1 MPPARSQAST
11 DGEETDLGDASIMN
25 GPYDVIILG
34 AGPAGLAAAL
44 YAGRARLQTLV
55 LEKGLPGGQILRT
68 EHIENYPGFPDGV
81 TPFDL
86 MDRFRRQA
94 EKFGVKIETDEVKA
108 LRGERPYWVL
118 SGDSS
123 EYKAKAVIIATGGSY
138 RRLDL
143 PNEARLTGRGISYCA
158 TCDGAFFRDKTI
170 AVVGGGDNALT
181 EALFLTRF
189 VSKLYLI
196 HRRDEFRAIRILQE
210 RVLANPKVEVL
221 WETVVE
227 AIQGQDLLEA
237 LTVRNVKTGAAREL
251 KVEGLFVSIGIIP
264 ASALVK
270 DLVALNKW
278 GEIKVNQKMATTAP
292 GLFAAGDVCDACPK
306 QVITSAGTGVTAA
319 LSVDAYLQDLAG
331 AERA

>member
-1 MPPARSQAST
+1 
-11 DGEETDLGDASIMN
+11 MN

-68 EHIENYPGFPDGV
+68 EHIENYPGFPEGV

-94 EKFGVKIETDEVKA
+94 EKFGAKIETDEVKA
-108 LRGERPYWVL
+108 LRREKPYWVL
-118 SGDSS
+118 VGDSS
-123 EYKAKAVIIATGGSY
+123 EYRAKAVIIATGGSY
-138 RRLDL
+138 RRLGL
-143 PNEARLTGRGISYCA
+143 PQEGRLTGRGISYCA
-158 TCDGAFFRDKTI
+158 TCDGAFFRDKPI

-189 VSKLYLI
+189 VSKLHLI
-196 HRRDEFRAIRILQE
+196 HRRDEFRAVRILQE
-210 RVLANPKVEVL
+210 RVLADPKIEVFKD
-221 WETVVE
+221 TVVE
-227 AIQGQDLLEA
+227 AIQGQSLLES
-237 LTVRNVKTGAAREL
+237 LTVRNIKTGAVIEL
-251 KVEGLFVSIGIIP
+251 KVEGLFISIGIVP

-270 DLVALNKW
+270 DIVTLNEW

-292 GLFAAGDVCDACPK
+292 GIFAAGDVCDSCPK
-306 QVITSAGTGVTAA
+306 QVATSAGTGVAAA
-319 LSVDAYLQDLAG
+319 LAADEYLQGLTRTEPA
-331 AERA
+331 